1 MADTKSPE
9 KLGSPQKMG
18 MDRRNF
24 LRAVGGVSGVAAAA
38 VIGAAPDEAAAYD
51 PGEEEAGARYQP
63 DSPDVQAFY
72 RTNGYETLKK

>member
-1 MADTKSPE
+1 MADKMPEKMGSPE
-9 KLGSPQKMG
+9 QAG

>member
-1 MADTKSPE
+1 MADTKNPE
-9 KLGSPQKMG
+9 KLG

-51 PGEEEAGARYQP
+51 PGEEETGARYQP